1 MNWSLKTVT
10 MVIAILM
17 VASLSGLM
25 WFQGRYG
32 GTLRVTTTTSLY
44 ATGLLDLLADEF
56 QKKYPGVSVQFIPVG
71 SGEAL
76 RRASLG
82 DADAVTVHAPS
93 LEAQYIEEGY
103 LIDGR
108 IFAYNHFIIVGPP
121 EDPAEISGVDPVEAM
136 RRIYEAGE
144 RGEALFVSRGDNSG
158 THVKELSLWE
168 AAGLDPRGKPW
179 YIESGSGMSQTL
191 MLANEKRAYTL
202 SDIGTYLKMSERLA
216 ELTILLDQGEELIN
230 IDSVYVVNPDK
241 VPGVNSRLARAFADF
256 LVSDEA
262 QELIESYGAEKFGR
276 PLFYPARGDP
286 AGELRAAWERL
297 ATGG

>member
-1 MNWSLKTVT
+1 MNWSLKTVAI
-10 MVIAILM
+10 VIAILL

-25 WFQGRYG
+25 WFQGRYS

-216 ELTILLDQGEELIN
+216 ELTILLDRGEELIN
-230 IDSVYVVNPDK
+230 IYSVYVVNPDK
-241 VPGVNSRLARAFADF
+241 VPGVNSRLAKAFADF
-256 LVSDEA
+256 LVSDEV
-262 QELIESYGAEKFGR
+262 QELIGSYGTEKFGR

-286 AGELRAAWERL
+286 TGELRAAWERL